1 MYCSLGADTPARTGC
16 EQVKDGDNVEVGQVV
31 AKIDLE
37 GAAYSALF
45 MPGIVMVCGQQA
57 DITITA

>member
-1 MYCSLGADTPARTGC
+1 
-16 EQVKDGDNVEVGQVV
+16 VKDGDNVEVGQVV